1 MPPIR
6 DPGVLTTGVEVVVRG
21 KCRGQP
27 QSSSGVPSVLEN
39 GASRAIREHLQQARR
54 HSQPRQVPRSQPCG
68 PAEEPEPAAGAPRIA
83 PPSISSSRGHDR
95 PRVGTILI
103 QICSR
108 GNLSQASNSR
118 KQATRT
124 RTQSF
129 VRGRS
134 HVLARRIVSLKQK
147 VSSSM
152 PAAKVEASTPA
163 GSPSPGLTA
172 CAPHKSKQTQV
183 TRLHCTHESLNL
195 KPFRPLQPK
204 RTPARPPTS
213 PPAGEAAPDKSH
225 AWNNGLEFKLW
236 KAFLSFI
243 L

>member
-1 MPPIR
+1 M
-6 DPGVLTTGVEVVVRG
+6 VRG

-103 QICSR
+103 QICSQ

-134 HVLARRIVSLKQK
+134 HVIARWIVSLKQK

-172 CAPHKSKQTQV
+172 CTPHKSKQTQV